1 MFNPP
6 EQFLDFYRKNL
17 EAMAKMA
24 RAALDE
30 AEQLRTRQLEA
41 IRAAVAE
48 NADCCRD
55 IAAAKTWEE
64 LVAAQNRFGNHQ
76 FEVAI
81 GYWSKLFEAARH
93 SQVETMRLVEAQT
106 TQLNDSVSSMLEKAP
121 AGSEAVVTAMRSMLE
136 AARAAYG
143 FGAQAT
149 EQAALLTEAQLTT
162 ATAGIR
168 DAVSSARKKSA

>member
-1 MFNPP
+1 MINPS
-6 EQFLDFYRKNL
+6 EQFLDLYRRNL

-55 IAAAKTWEE
+55 IASASTWEE
-64 LVAAQNRFGNHQ
+64 LMAAQKRFGNHQ
-76 FEVAI
+76 LDVAI

-93 SQVETMRLVEAQT
+93 TQVETMKLVEAQT
-106 TQLNDSVSSMLEKAP
+106 ADLNANVSTLLDNAP
-121 AGSEAVVTAMRSMLE
+121 AGSDAMVTAMRSMLE

-149 EQAALLTEAQLTT
+149 EQAARLTEAQLMT

-168 DAVSSARKKSA
+168 EAMAGAQKKSA